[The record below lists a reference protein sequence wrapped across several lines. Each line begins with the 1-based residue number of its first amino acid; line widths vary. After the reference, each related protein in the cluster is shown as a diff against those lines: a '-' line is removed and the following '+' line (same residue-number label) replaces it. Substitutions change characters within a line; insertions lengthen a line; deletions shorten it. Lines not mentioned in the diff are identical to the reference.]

1 VDGARCRAE
10 DLDLVQAGAL
20 TVCTDP
26 PYPPF
31 EFEDADAP
39 SGYSGFDIDL
49 MQEIADRLGL
59 TLEVVEVG
67 FDGLQSGAT
76 LAAGQCDVGA
86 AAMTITE
93 DRAENLN
100 FSDPYYDSLQSL
112 IVLADSDISSLAD
125 VEGESIGVQRGTT
138 GAAYAEENA
147 PEGTQIIDFDSG
159 PDIFTA
165 MQAGQIV
172 AGLQDLP
179 VNLEQVENDDSFQI
193 VEEFDTGEQYGFA
206 AASATT
212 RWSTPSTR
220 RSPRCATTART
231 TRSTSG
237 TSRRR
242 RVRSSETKH
251 DRRGTRSR
259 VPRRRPGGAACDPP
273 SAATS
278 GPWRAVRRVRRA
290 RWSAS
295 SGSRTGPASRRCSST
310 PRSRRRCSP
319 RS

>member
-1 VDGARCRAE
+1 MRATTRATAAFAALALALTACGNGDDGTSEPGDNGEVSAE
-10 DLDLVQAGAL
+10 ELDLIQAGAL

-49 MQEIADRLGL
+49 MQEIADRLDL

-86 AAMTITE
+86 AAMTISE
-93 DRAENLN
+93 ERAENLN

-112 IVLADSDISSLAD
+112 IVLADSDVSSLED
-125 VEGESIGVQRGTT
+125 VAGESIGVQRGTT

-172 AGLQDLP
+172 AGVQDLP

-206 AASATT
+206 AAIGNDSLVDAINETLAEMRDDGT
-212 RWSTPSTR
+212 YEEIYERYF
-220 RSPRCATTART
+220 ARED
-231 TRSTSG
+231 
-237 TSRRR
+237 
-242 RVRSSETKH
+242 V
-251 DRRGTRSR
+251 
-259 VPRRRPGGAACDPP
+259 
-273 SAATS
+273 
-278 GPWRAVRRVRRA
+278 
-290 RWSAS
+290 
-295 SGSRTGPASRRCSST
+295 
-310 PRSRRRCSP
+310 
-319 RS
+319 